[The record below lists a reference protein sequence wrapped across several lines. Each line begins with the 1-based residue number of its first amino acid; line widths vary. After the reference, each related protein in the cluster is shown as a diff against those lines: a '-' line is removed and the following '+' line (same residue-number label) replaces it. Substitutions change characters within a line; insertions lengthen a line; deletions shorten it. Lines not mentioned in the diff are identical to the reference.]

1 MWIGAQLQLKYFNI
15 AMNLQPQNTRIFYD
29 SDETRSHIINST
41 KPLKY
46 RIMDNATFSQNRYL
60 EYANNIQNVDTGSR
74 LRAEPTR
81 LNEVDYPT
89 TELYGTAPFK
99 ARNAGPVDIE
109 STLFHGERFEGC
121 NRPFTEEHKYF
132 DNRISLPI
140 PMQINQEIPTIPEST
155 RVMYR
160 NEQIKMN

>member
-1 MWIGAQLQLKYFNI
+1 
-15 AMNLQPQNTRIFYD
+15 MNLQPQNTRTFYD
-29 SDETRSHIINST
+29 SDETRAHTINST

-60 EYANNIQNVDTGSR
+60 EYANNLHDIDANSS

-81 LNEVDYPT
+81 LNELDYPT

-109 STLFHGERFEGC
+109 STLLYGERFEGC
-121 NRPFTEEHKYF
+121 NKPFTEEHRYF
-132 DNRISLPI
+132 DNRISLPV
-140 PMQINQEIPTIPEST
+140 PLQTPPVMSTNPEST
-155 RVMYR
+155 RVLYR
-160 NEQIKMN
+160 NEQMKMN

>member
-1 MWIGAQLQLKYFNI
+1 
-15 AMNLQPQNTRIFYD
+15 MNLHPQNTRTFYD
-29 SDETRSHIINST
+29 SDETRAHTLNST

-46 RIMDNATFSQNRYL
+46 RIMDNATFSQNRHL
-60 EYANNIQNVDTGSR
+60 EYANNLQSIDMGSR

-81 LNEVDYPT
+81 LNELDYPT

-109 STLFHGERFEGC
+109 STLFHGEHFEGC
-121 NRPFTEEHKYF
+121 NKPFTEEHRYF
-132 DNRISLPI
+132 DNRVSLPV
-140 PMQINQEIPTIPEST
+140 PLPTNQVVNTNPEST

-160 NEQIKMN
+160 NNQMKMN

>member
-1 MWIGAQLQLKYFNI
+1 
-15 AMNLQPQNTRIFYD
+15 MNLQPQNTRTFYD
-29 SDETRSHIINST
+29 SDESRAHTINST

-46 RIMDNATFSQNRYL
+46 RIMDNAVFSQNRYL
-60 EYANNIQNVDTGSR
+60 EYANNLQSIDASSR

-81 LNEVDYPT
+81 LNEIDYPT

-121 NRPFTEEHKYF
+121 NKPFTEEHRYF
-132 DNRISLPI
+132 DNRISLPVPLTTNKVI
-140 PMQINQEIPTIPEST
+140 PANPEST

-160 NEQIKMN
+160 NQQMKMN